1 MMANKGIGI
10 SNEIAKI
17 MNDYSEEAKEALE
30 EAAKSAAEA
39 TMNEL
44 RNTSPG
50 SGKYARSWNVK
61 NQSTLTNPSYIVHN
75 VKHYRLTHLL
85 EYGHMISNQFGTY
98 GREPAQP
105 HIGNAEQKGIVEFE
119 NLIHKKL
126 G

>member
-1 MMANKGIGI
+1 MAIKGIGI

-17 MNDYSEEAKEALE
+17 MNDYSDEAKEALD
-30 EAAKSAAEA
+30 EAAKKAAEI
-39 TMNEL
+39 TKDQL

-50 SGKYARSWNVK
+50 SGEYAKSWNVK
-61 NQSTLTNPSYIVHN
+61 NQSTRTNPSYIVHN

-85 EYGHMISNQFGTY
+85 ERGHMVANQFGTF

-105 HIGNAEQKGIVEFE
+105 HIGDAEQKGIVEFE
-119 NLIHKKL
+119 NLIHEKL